1 MKRKLVNPVILI
13 LLLSLYPFLIDRT
26 TVYYKKEIINSE
38 NLVALPSSFLKLTS
52 LEFDGVLADYM
63 LLEAMTFIG
72 GATKRTEKPQVKE
85 WEWEW
90 LYRHL
95 NAATDLDPRFLDFY
109 YFANAHLTWGG
120 DKIEEANRLLDKGI
134 KNRPDQWLLPFFAGF
149 NLFYFRG
156 DNSCASEYLML
167 AAKDQTA
174 PVGIARLASLLAYKS
189 NQTKN
194 AIVFLKQIIRSTE
207 DPVMKDVYEKR
218 LILLESINLVEE
230 ALGKYKATYNQLPK
244 NLEELIEKNFLSEIP
259 VEPYGGSIYIED
271 DQVRSTSLI
280 FTK

>member
-1 MKRKLVNPVILI
+1 MKSKLVNPVILI

-26 TVYYKKEIINSE
+26 SVYYKNEIINSG
-38 NLVALPSSFLKLTS
+38 NLISLPSSFLKLTS

-72 GATKRTEKPQVKE
+72 ETTKRTEKPQIKE

-95 NAATDLDPRFLDFY
+95 DAATDLDPHFLDFY

-156 DNSCASEYLML
+156 DNAGASEYLML
-167 AAKDQTA
+167 AAQDQTA

-207 DPVMKDVYEKR
+207 DPAMKEVYETR
-218 LILLESINLVEE
+218 QILLESINAVEE
-230 ALGKYKATYNQLPK
+230 AMGKYKAAYNQLPK
-244 NLEELIEKNFLSEIP
+244 NLEELIDKNFLSEVP
-259 VEPYGGSIYIED
+259 VEPYGGRFYIED
-271 DQVRSTSLI
+271 DQVKSTSLSS
-280 FTK
+280 TK